1 VSVADR
7 IRVVVAKVGLD
18 GHDRGAKAVAL
29 ALRDAGMEVVYTGL
43 RQTPES
49 TVQVV
54 VQEDADVLG
63 VSLLS
68 GAHLEVMERLC
79 TLLREAGAEDVV
91 VVLGGNVPRRDHA
104 RLREIGVHGIFPTGS
119 TFDGIVGWLRDTV
132 AARGGVTVAARDD
145 DTVAARDDDTVAAR
159 DDDTVAAGD
168 RDGERVHG

>member
-1 VSVADR
+1 MSGVDGATRR

-43 RQTPES
+43 RQTPQS

-54 VQEDADVLG
+54 LQEDADVLG

-104 RLREIGVHGIFPTGS
+104 RLRELGVDGIFPTGS
-119 TFDGIVGWLRDTV
+119 RFDDIVGWLRERVATRHATGRHDTGRHET
-132 AARGGVTVAARDD
+132 ARH
-145 DTVAARDDDTVAAR
+145 DTGRH
-159 DDDTVAAGD
+159 GEE
-168 RDGERVHG
+168 ERVHG